1 MNRGMEHDLIRLL
14 HGELAEDEAREL
26 RARMLREPGLAE
38 AFRRL
43 ERTWNGLEQPPA
55 SPVPPGF
62 AGRVMARARAQAA
75 TGSLSW
81 SGAPGWVRATAAA
94 ALIAGAA
101 LGAGVG
107 RSWPSAEPDE
117 AGLQEESVS
126 IAEENEYSLTGSYW
140 ELVDE
145 TTGDEEQL

>member
-14 HGELAEDEAREL
+14 HGELADGEAREL
-26 RARMLREPGLAE
+26 RARMLREPGLAA

-43 ERTWNGLEQPPA
+43 ERTWTGLEPPPS
-55 SPVPPGF
+55 SPAPPGF
-62 AGRVMARARAQAA
+62 AARVLARARAQSPP
-75 TGSLSW
+75 GSLSW
-81 SGAPGWVRATAAA
+81 SAAPGWVRAAAAA

-107 RSWPSAEPDE
+107 RSWPAAEPQE
-117 AGLQEESVS
+117 GLQAGFS
-126 IAEENEYSLTGSYW
+126 IAEENEYSLTGGYW

-145 TTGDEEQL
+145 TTGEEELQ

>member
-14 HGELAEDEAREL
+14 HGELAEGEAREL
-26 RARMLREPGLAE
+26 RARMLREPDLAA

-43 ERTWNGLEQPPA
+43 ERTWNGLEPPPPA
-55 SPVPPGF
+55 PVPSGF
-62 AGRVMARARAQAA
+62 AGRVLARARAEGPP
-75 TGSLSW
+75 GSPFSW
-81 SGAPGWVRATAAA
+81 SAAPGWVRAAAAA

-107 RSWPSAEPDE
+107 RSWPDAEPE
-117 AGLQEESVS
+117 EELQADFS
-126 IAEENEYSLTGSYW
+126 IAEENEYSLTGGYW

-145 TTGDEEQL
+145 TTGEEELQ

>member
-14 HGELAEDEAREL
+14 HGELAEGEAREL
-26 RARMLREPGLAE
+26 RARMLREPGLAA

-43 ERTWNGLEQPPA
+43 ERTWNGLEPPPP

-62 AGRVMARARAQAA
+62 AGRILARARAQGPPA
-75 TGSLSW
+75 SLSW
-81 SGAPGWVRATAAA
+81 SAAPGWVRAAAAA

-107 RSWPSAEPDE
+107 RSWPAAEPDE
-117 AGLQEESVS
+117 TGLQEDSVS

>member
-14 HGELAEDEAREL
+14 HGELAEGEAREL

-43 ERTWNGLEQPPA
+43 ERTWNGLEPPPP

-62 AGRVMARARAQAA
+62 AGRVMARARAEGP
-75 TGSLSW
+75 TGALSW
-81 SGAPGWVRATAAA
+81 SGTPGWVRATAAA
-94 ALIAGAA
+94 ALIVGAA

-107 RSWPSAEPDE
+107 RSWPSAEPE
-117 AGLQEESVS
+117 ENGLQASVS
-126 IAEENEYSLTGSYW
+126 IAEESEYSLTGSYW

-145 TTGDEEQL
+145 TTGEEVEQ